1 MAVDNAVPGTSRR
14 WTVPMLAQARA
25 EGRRLVMLTCYDASF
40 ARVLD
45 DNGCDLILVGDS
57 LGMVVQGH
65 ASTLPVK
72 VEDIVYHTAAVARG
86 ATRALKI
93 ADFPFGSDGSAPEA
107 HAAAVRFIQAGASMV
122 KLEGAGHKLGTIR
135 YLVEREIPVCGHL
148 GLTPQSVHR
157 FGGFKVQ
164 GREDAAA
171 ARLREEA
178 LAVAEAGASLLVL
191 EGVPAALAAAITAA
205 SPIPTIG
212 IGAGA
217 GCDGQV
223 LVLHDLLG
231 LDTGHRRPKFVK
243 DFLAESSQGRGGSV
257 AGAIRAYADAVRNG
271 AFPGAEHSYE

>member
-1 MAVDNAVPGTSRR
+1 MSDLPQGDPPQKR
-14 WTVPMLAQARA
+14 WTVPMLAEARHA
-25 EGRRLVMLTCYDASF
+25 GRKLVMLTCYDASF

-45 DNGCDLILVGDS
+45 DNGTDLILIGDS
-57 LGMVVQGH
+57 LGMVVQGFD
-65 ASTLPVK
+65 STLPVG
-72 VEDIVYHTAAVARG
+72 VDDVVYHTAAVARG

-93 ADFPFGSDGSAPEA
+93 ADFPFGSDGSPLEA

-122 KLEGAGHKLGTIR
+122 KLEGAGHKLETIR
-135 YLVEREIPVCGHL
+135 YLVDREIPVCAHL

-164 GREDAAA
+164 GREAAA
-171 ARLREEA
+171 AAKLREDA
-178 LAVAEAGASLLVL
+178 LAVAEAGAALLVL
-191 EGVPAALAAAITAA
+191 EGVPAALAAQITAA

-231 LDTGHRRPKFVK
+231 LDTGHRKPKFVK
-243 DFLAESSQGRGGSV
+243 DFLVDGGSV
-257 AGAIRAYADAVRNG
+257 AGAIRAYADAVRDG
-271 AFPGAEHSYE
+271 SFPDAEHAYA

>member
-1 MAVDNAVPGTSRR
+1 MSEPQNELSQRR

-25 EGRRLVMLTCYDASF
+25 EGRKLVMLTCYDASF

-45 DNGCDLILVGDS
+45 DNGCDLILIGDS

-65 ASTLPVK
+65 DSTLPVR

-86 ATRALKI
+86 ARRALKI
-93 ADFPFGSDGSAPEA
+93 ADFPFGSDGSPREA
-107 HAAAVRFIQAGASMV
+107 HAAAVRFIQTGASMV
-122 KLEGAGHKLGTIR
+122 KLEGAGHKLETIR
-135 YLVEREIPVCGHL
+135 YLVEREIPVCAHL

-171 ARLREEA
+171 ARLREDA
-178 LAVAEAGASLLVL
+178 LAVADAGAALLVL
-191 EGVPAALAAAITAA
+191 EGVPAALAEAITRA

-231 LDTGHRRPKFVK
+231 LDTGHRKPKFVK
-243 DFLAESSQGRGGSV
+243 DFLGDGGSV
-257 AGAIRAYADAVRNG
+257 AAAIRAYADAVRAG
-271 AFPGAEHSYE
+271 AFPDAEHAYA

>member
-1 MAVDNAVPGTSRR
+1 
-14 WTVPMLAQARA
+14 MLAQARA
-25 EGRRLVMLTCYDASF
+25 DGRRLVMLTCYDASF

-65 ASTLPVK
+65 GSTLPVR
-72 VEDIVYHTAAVARG
+72 VDDIVYHTAAVARG
-86 ATRALKI
+86 ASRALKI
-93 ADFPFGSDGSAPEA
+93 ADFPFGADGSPAQA
-107 HAAAVRFIQAGASMV
+107 HAAAVRFVQAGASMV
-122 KLEGAGHKLGTIR
+122 KLEGAGHKLATIR
-135 YLVEREIPVCGHL
+135 HLVEREIPVCAHL

-164 GREDAAA
+164 GREDSAA
-171 ARLREEA
+171 ARLREDA

-191 EGVPAALAAAITAA
+191 EGVPAALATEITAA
-205 SPIPTIG
+205 SPVPTIG

-231 LDTGHRRPKFVK
+231 LDTGHRKPKFVK
-243 DFLAESSQGRGGSV
+243 DFLADGGSV
-257 AGAIRAYADAVRNG
+257 AGAIRAFADAVRAG
-271 AFPGAEHSYE
+271 AFPDAQHSYE

>member
-1 MAVDNAVPGTSRR
+1 MSEPQNDLSQRR

-25 EGRRLVMLTCYDASF
+25 EGRKLVMLTCYDASF

-45 DNGCDLILVGDS
+45 DNDCDLILVGDS

-65 ASTLPVK
+65 DSTLPVR
-72 VEDIVYHTAAVARG
+72 VDDIVYHTAAVARG
-86 ATRALKI
+86 AKRALKI
-93 ADFPFGSDGSAPEA
+93 ADFPFGADATPEQA
-107 HAAAVRFIQAGASMV
+107 HAAAVRFVQAGASMV
-122 KLEGAGHKLGTIR
+122 KLEGAGHKLDTIR
-135 YLVEREIPVCGHL
+135 FLVEREIPVCGHL

-171 ARLREEA
+171 ARLREDA
-178 LAVAEAGASLLVL
+178 LAVADAGATLLVL
-191 EGVPAALAAAITAA
+191 EGVPATLAKAITEA

-217 GCDGQV
+217 DCDGQV

-231 LDTGHRRPKFVK
+231 LDTGHRKPKFVK
-243 DFLAESSQGRGGSV
+243 DFLADGGSV
-257 AGAIRAYADAVRNG
+257 AGAIRAYAAAARDGSFPDADH
-271 AFPGAEHSYE
+271 AYA

>member
-1 MAVDNAVPGTSRR
+1 MSEPQKR
-14 WTVPMLAQARA
+14 WTVPMLGEARA
-25 EGRRLVMLTCYDASF
+25 AGRKLVMLTSYDASF

-45 DNGCDLILVGDS
+45 DNGIDLILIGDS

-65 ASTLPVK
+65 DSTLPVR

-93 ADFPFGSDGSAPEA
+93 ADFPFGSDGSVLEA

-122 KLEGAGHKLGTIR
+122 KLEGAGHKLETIR
-135 YLVEREIPVCGHL
+135 YLVEREIPVCAHL

-171 ARLREEA
+171 AKLRDDA
-178 LAVAEAGASLLVL
+178 LAVANAGAALLVL
-191 EGVPAALAAAITAA
+191 EGVPAVLASQITAA

-231 LDTGHRRPKFVK
+231 LDTGHRKPKFVK
-243 DFLAESSQGRGGSV
+243 DFLGEGGSV
-257 AGAIRAYADAVRNG
+257 AGAIRAYADAVRHG
-271 AFPGAEHSYE
+271 RFPAAEHAYA

>member
-1 MAVDNAVPGTSRR
+1 MSELQKT
-14 WTVPMLAQARA
+14 WTVPMLARARA
-25 EGRRLVMLTCYDASF
+25 DGRKLVMLTCYDASF

-65 ASTLPVK
+65 ASTLPVR
-72 VEDIVYHTAAVARG
+72 VEDIAYHTAAVARG
-86 ATRALKI
+86 ARRALKI
-93 ADFPFGSDGSAPEA
+93 ADFPFGSDGSPQEA

-122 KLEGAGHKLGTIR
+122 KLEGAGHKLETIR
-135 YLVEREIPVCGHL
+135 YLVEREIPVCSHL

-164 GREDAAA
+164 GREFAI
-171 ARLREEA
+171 
-178 LAVAEAGASLLVL
+178 VL
-191 EGVPAALAAAITAA
+191 ELVPAELAALV
-205 SPIPTIG
+205 SQRLHVPTIG

-243 DFLAESSQGRGGSV
+243 DFLADGGSV
-257 AGAIRAYADAVRNG
+257 AGAIRAFAAAVRSG
-271 AFPGAEHSYE
+271 AFPAAEHSYE

>member
-1 MAVDNAVPGTSRR
+1 MSNLPQGDPPKKR
-14 WTVPMLAQARA
+14 WTVPMLAEARHA
-25 EGRRLVMLTCYDASF
+25 GRKLVMLTCYDASF

-45 DNGCDLILVGDS
+45 DNGTDLILVGDS
-57 LGMVVQGH
+57 LGMVVQGFD
-65 ASTLPVK
+65 STLPVR
-72 VEDIVYHTAAVARG
+72 VDDVVYHTAAVARG

-93 ADFPFGSDGSAPEA
+93 ADFPFGSDGSPQEA
-107 HAAAVRFIQAGASMV
+107 QAAAVRFIQAGASMV
-122 KLEGAGHKLGTIR
+122 KLEGAGHKLDTIR
-135 YLVEREIPVCGHL
+135 YLVDREIPVCGHL

-171 ARLREEA
+171 AKLREDA
-178 LAVAEAGASLLVL
+178 LAVAEAGAALLVL
-191 EGVPAALAAAITAA
+191 EGVPASLAAQITAA

-231 LDTGHRRPKFVK
+231 LDTGHRKPKFVK
-243 DFLAESSQGRGGSV
+243 DFLAEGGSV
-257 AGAIRAYADAVRNG
+257 AGAIRAYADAVRDG
-271 AFPGAEHSYE
+271 SFPDAEHAYA

>member
-1 MAVDNAVPGTSRR
+1 MTDAQKT
-14 WTVPMLAQARA
+14 WTVPMLAAARA
-25 EGRRLVMLTCYDASF
+25 ERRKLVMLTCYDASF

-45 DNGCDLILVGDS
+45 DNGCDLILIGDS

-65 ASTLPVK
+65 DSTLPVR
-72 VEDIVYHTAAVARG
+72 VDDIVYHTANVARG
-86 ATRALKI
+86 AKRALKI
-93 ADFPFGSDGSAPEA
+93 ADFPFGSDGSPQEA

-122 KLEGAGHKLGTIR
+122 KLEGAGHKLDTIR
-135 YLVEREIPVCGHL
+135 YLVAREIPVCAHL

-171 ARLREEA
+171 AKLHDDA
-178 LAVAEAGASLLVL
+178 LAVAEAGASVLVL
-191 EGVPAALAAAITAA
+191 EGVPAALATAITVA

-217 GCDGQV
+217 ACDGQV

-243 DFLAESSQGRGGSV
+243 DFLVEGGSV
-257 AGAIRAYADAVRNG
+257 AGAVRAFALAVQG
-271 AFPGAEHSYE
+271 GTFPAAEHTYS

>member
-1 MAVDNAVPGTSRR
+1 MTAVQKT
-14 WTVPMLAQARA
+14 WTVPMLAVARA
-25 EGRRLVMLTCYDASF
+25 AARKLVMLTCYDASF

-45 DNGCDLILVGDS
+45 DNGCDLILIGDS

-65 ASTLPVK
+65 ASTLPVT
-72 VEDIVYHTAAVARG
+72 VDDIVYHTASVARG
-86 ATRALKI
+86 ARHALKI
-93 ADFPFGSDGSAPEA
+93 ADFPFGSDGSPREA

-122 KLEGAGHKLGTIR
+122 KLEGAGHKLEVIR
-135 YLVEREIPVCGHL
+135 YLVEREIPVCAHL

-164 GREDAAA
+164 GREDAAGA
-171 ARLREEA
+171 KLREDA
-178 LAVAEAGASLLVL
+178 LAVADAGASLLVL
-191 EGVPAALAAAITAA
+191 EGVPAPLAAAITAA

-212 IGAGA
+212 IGAGV

-243 DFLAESSQGRGGSV
+243 DFLIGGGSV
-257 AGAIRAYADAVRNG
+257 AGAVRAFADAVQG
-271 AFPGAEHSYE
+271 GTFPTAEYSYS

>member
-1 MAVDNAVPGTSRR
+1 MTDAQKT
-14 WTVPMLAQARA
+14 WTVPMLAAARA
-25 EGRRLVMLTCYDASF
+25 EGRKLVMLTCYDASF

-45 DNGCDLILVGDS
+45 DNGCDLILIGDS

-65 ASTLPVK
+65 ESTLPVS
-72 VEDIVYHTAAVARG
+72 VDDIVYHTANVARG
-86 ATRALKI
+86 ARRALKI
-93 ADFPFGSDGSAPEA
+93 ADFPFGSDGSPREA

-122 KLEGAGHKLGTIR
+122 KLEGAGHKLDIIR
-135 YLVEREIPVCGHL
+135 YLVEREIPVCAHL

-171 ARLREEA
+171 SRLRDDA
-178 LAVAEAGASLLVL
+178 LAVADAGAALLVL
-191 EGVPAALAAAITAA
+191 EGVPAKLAGTMTAA
-205 SPIPTIG
+205 SSIPTIG
-212 IGAGA
+212 IGAGP

-243 DFLAESSQGRGGSV
+243 DFLANGGSV
-257 AGAIRAYADAVRNG
+257 AGAVRAFADAVQG
-271 AFPGAEHSYE
+271 GTFPTAEHSYS

>member
-1 MAVDNAVPGTSRR
+1 
-14 WTVPMLAQARA
+14 MLAQARA
-25 EGRRLVMLTCYDASF
+25 DGRKLVMLTCYDASF

-65 ASTLPVK
+65 ASTLPVR
-72 VEDIVYHTAAVARG
+72 VDDIVYHTAAVARG
-86 ATRALKI
+86 ARRALTI
-93 ADFPFGSDGSAPEA
+93 ADFPFGADATPDQA
-107 HAAAVRFIQAGASMV
+107 HAAAVRFVQAGASMV
-122 KLEGAGHKLGTIR
+122 KLEGAGHKLATIR
-135 YLVEREIPVCGHL
+135 HLVEREIPVCAHL

-171 ARLREEA
+171 ARLREDA

-191 EGVPAALAAAITAA
+191 EGVPAALARAITDA
-205 SPIPTIG
+205 SPVPTIG

-231 LDTGHRRPKFVK
+231 LDTGHRKPKFVK
-243 DFLAESSQGRGGSV
+243 DFLAEGGSV
-257 AGAIRAYADAVRNG
+257 AGAVRAFAEAVRVG
-271 AFPGAEHSYE
+271 AFPDAGHSYE

>member
-1 MAVDNAVPGTSRR
+1 MTDAQKT
-14 WTVPMLAQARA
+14 WTVPMLAAARA
-25 EGRRLVMLTCYDASF
+25 EGRKLVMLTCYDASF

-45 DNGCDLILVGDS
+45 DNGCDLILIGDS

-65 ASTLPVK
+65 ESTLPVT
-72 VEDIVYHTAAVARG
+72 VDDIVYHTGNVARG
-86 ATRALKI
+86 AKRALKI
-93 ADFPFGSDGSAPEA
+93 ADFPFGSDGSPREA
-107 HAAAVRFIQAGASMV
+107 HASAVRFIQAGASMV
-122 KLEGAGHKLGTIR
+122 KLEGAGHKLDVIR
-135 YLVEREIPVCGHL
+135 YLVEREIPVCAHL

-164 GREDAAA
+164 GREDAGAA
-171 ARLREEA
+171 KLRGEA
-178 LAVAEAGASLLVL
+178 IAVAEAGASLLVL

-205 SPIPTIG
+205 SQIPTIG

-243 DFLAESSQGRGGSV
+243 DFLADGGSV
-257 AGAIRAYADAVRNG
+257 AGAVRAFADAVRAG
-271 AFPGAEHSYE
+271 MFPSAEHSYS